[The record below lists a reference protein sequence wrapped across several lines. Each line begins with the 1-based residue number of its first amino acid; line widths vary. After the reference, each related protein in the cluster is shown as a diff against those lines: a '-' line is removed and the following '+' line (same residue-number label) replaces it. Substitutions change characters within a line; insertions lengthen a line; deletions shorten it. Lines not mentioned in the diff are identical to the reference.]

1 MARAPSPAGLIR
13 GLFLDLLLLVT
24 SWAYVFLAPY
34 SKVEESFNLHATHDV
49 LMYGVGSESLLK
61 YDHKIFPGAVPR
73 TFVGSILLGCLTKPV
88 ASLGTSLG
96 LVKSKMDLQIT
107 LRLVL
112 ASLNSFCLILIRHAV
127 SKRFGRLTSWLFA
140 LLTLSQ
146 FHFLFWMSRTLPN
159 MFALIPVNLAF
170 FTLYN
175 RAPQSIHPSRASVD
189 ITVGL
194 LVFTAVIFRSEVA
207 LLLGPLSLQFLI
219 QGHTTFA
226 RLIKVGLSTGIAS
239 IALTVV
245 VDSYFWNQWPLWPEL
260 YGFYFNVYLGKSA
273 EWGTSAPLSY
283 FSAHLPK
290 LLLGALPLAV
300 LGSILDH
307 RIRSLLLAPFLFVLG
322 LSALKH
328 KEWRFVVYV
337 IPLVNIAA
345 ARGARWMVSQKKG
358 LVFRY
363 MAFLSVFSILS
374 LDFVMTTFFASAS
387 IMNYPGGLALATFNK
402 RYAGQE
408 NGEYHLNCLEVRGF
422 HVAVVHVHISNLAAQ
437 TGASLFLHEHAP
449 PYILT
454 GFGPAVGHDWIY
466 NKTEGLT
473 PPMLTSSNFTH
484 LISEYPDLG
493 DREWS
498 VVDQIPSFK
507 RWRLNEKV
515 VTALKRG
522 KPWDISLGEWIEF
535 LHMEK
540 VEELWILERTSWK
553 STHP

>member
-1 MARAPSPAGLIR
+1 MARARSPAGLIR

-61 YDHKIFPGAVPR
+61 YDHRIFPGAVPR
-73 TFVGSILLGCLTKPV
+73 TFVGSILLGWLTKPV
-88 ASLGTSLG
+88 ASLGISLG
-96 LVKSKMDLQIT
+96 LVTSKMDLQIT

-127 SKRFGRLTSWLFA
+127 SKRFGRLTSWLFS

-159 MFALIPVNLAF
+159 MFALIPVNLAY

-189 ITVGL
+189 IAVGL

-207 LLLGPLSLQFLI
+207 LLLGPLCLQFLI
-219 QGHTTFA
+219 QGYTTFA
-226 RLIKVGLSTGIAS
+226 RLIKVGLSNSIAAIMECS
-239 IALTVV
+239 QRPLKALTVA

-328 KEWRFVVYV
+328 KEWRFVVYM

-363 MAFLSVFSILS
+363 MAFLSVFGLLS
-374 LDFVMTTFFASAS
+374 LNFVMTIFFARAS

-402 RYAGQE
+402 RYTGQE
-408 NGEYHLNCLEVRGF
+408 N
-422 HVAVVHVHISNLAAQ
+422 VHVHISNLAAQ

-454 GFGPAVGHDWIY
+454 GFGPAAGHGWIY

-473 PPMLTSSNFTH
+473 PPMLASSNFTH

-493 DREWS
+493 DSEWS
-498 VVDQIPSFK
+498 VVDQIPSFQ

-522 KPWDISLGEWIEF
+522 KPWDISLREWIEV

-540 VEELWILERTSWK
+540 GEELWILERTSWK

>member
-1 MARAPSPAGLIR
+1 MARARSPAGLIR

-61 YDHKIFPGAVPR
+61 YDHRIFPGAVPR
-73 TFVGSILLGCLTKPV
+73 TFVGSILLGWLTKPV
-88 ASLGTSLG
+88 ASLGISLG
-96 LVKSKMDLQIT
+96 LVTSKMDLQIT
-107 LRLVL
+107 PF
-112 ASLNSFCLILIRHAV
+112 ASFSSGTAV
-127 SKRFGRLTSWLFA
+127 SKRFGRLTSWLFS

-159 MFALIPVNLAF
+159 MFALIPVNLAY

-189 ITVGL
+189 IAVGL

-207 LLLGPLSLQFLI
+207 LLLGPLCLQFLI
-219 QGHTTFA
+219 QGYTTFA
-226 RLIKVGLSTGIAS
+226 RLIKVGLSNS
-239 IALTVV
+239 IAAITLTVA

-345 ARGARWMVSQKKG
+345 ARGARWMYYSC
-358 LVFRY
+358 Y
-363 MAFLSVFSILS
+363 MAFLSVFGLLS
-374 LDFVMTTFFASAS
+374 LNFVMTIFFARAS

-408 NGEYHLNCLEVRGF
+408 NWGF

-454 GFGPAVGHDWIY
+454 GFGPAAGRGWIY

-473 PPMLTSSNFTH
+473 PPMLASSDFTH
-484 LISEYPDLG
+484 LISEYPDVG
-493 DREWS
+493 DSEWS
-498 VVDQIPSFK
+498 VVDQIPSFQ
-507 RWRLNEKV
+507 RWRLMR
-515 VTALKRG
+515 RG
-522 KPWDISLGEWIEF
+522 KPWDISLREWIEV